1 MYVQQ
6 VASGYPNEG
15 FMYVPHSTW
24 LLLLIYLQIVAKNKV
39 LNGKKE
45 VFGLSLPWNW
55 ELRRF
60 IKIGNGIALG
70 HTISSSLCDLILF
83 VNELI
88 WNFFSDY
95 LVWAFNEIGSYVDS
109 TKFWVVIGN
118 RFTLSHTFSI
128 SLHFQFFTQHTDL
141 DFKFL
146 GTNLVWASNEIGT
159 HVSDSSRFELLSRFG
174 SGSHFPTQSSVS
186 LPDLIL

>member
-15 FMYVPHSTW
+15 FMYVPHYTW

-55 ELRRF
+55 ELCRF

-70 HTISSSLCDLILF
+70 HTISSSLSDLILF
-83 VNELI
+83 INEVI
-88 WNFFSDY
+88 WNYFSDY
-95 LVWAFNEIGSYVDS
+95 LVWAFNEIGTHVDS
-109 TKFWVVIGN
+109 SKFWDVIGN

-146 GTNLVWASNEIGT
+146 GTNWSELLMKLEA
-159 HVSDSSRFELLSRFG
+159 HVSDSSKFELL
-174 SGSHFPTQSSVS
+174 
-186 LPDLIL
+186 